1 MFITPLLN
9 NGTELLESD
18 IVNMEKEDKKELQN
32 KTEELNPDIG
42 RYYEVDVNPWD
53 TSHDVMK
60 NLMQQ
65 ALHGKAKKMTEK
77 DFEPKKKVTREE
89 IYKECIQKVSQTN
102 CLLLELPTGY
112 GKSKVSIDLTN
123 YLLESRWYE
132 NAKEINILLVVAK
145 IVHKQAWKE
154 EIAKWGNI
162 KHSKAKVNICMEC
175 YESLHKHCDKTYDFI
190 LLDEVHHVGSEMRMQ
205 QLKTVKYGY
214 MIGLSATIPQKLKQ
228 WFKYNFHSE
237 TVSCDIIEAIDSEV
251 LPEPT
256 IMLFPLQVENTRMS
270 ETIEINKP
278 KKIKMLDTWVDKK
291 DPNVVYGEYKDLWKY
306 KKSKQHAI
314 LRCTQKQKLIEFDR
328 LIEWYKKKAM
338 SGNMAM
344 KQSWLYLCGK
354 RLEFLADCKMQW
366 VKLILHHL
374 DKERTITFCKT
385 IAQTEQL
392 GKNCI
397 HSQNKDATK
406 VYDDFNNKKIDH
418 ITAVNIL
425 NENANLVDCRYG
437 IFCNITSSEIITQ
450 QRQGR
455 LLRHK
460 DPIMVIP
467 YYVGTREEELV
478 KKGIEGFKSV
488 KTIHSINEI

>member
-1 MFITPLLN
+1 
-9 NGTELLESD
+9 
-18 IVNMEKEDKKELQN
+18 
-32 KTEELNPDIG
+32 
-42 RYYEVDVNPWD
+42 
-53 TSHDVMK
+53 
-60 NLMQQ
+60 
-65 ALHGKAKKMTEK
+65 MTR
-77 DFEPKKKVTREE
+77 DE
-89 IYKECIQKVSQTN
+89 IYTQCVEKIAKTN
-102 CLLLELPTGY
+102 CLLMELATGF
-112 GKSKVSIDLTN
+112 GKTSISLRLTN
-123 YLLESRWYE
+123 YLLNSQWYE
-132 NAKEINILLVVAK
+132 GRKEINILILVAK
-145 IVHKQAWKE
+145 IVHKQTWAD
-154 EIAKWGNI
+154 EIKKWGGINHSTAKINI
-162 KHSKAKVNICMEC
+162 RMEC
-175 YESLHKHCDKTYDFI
+175 YESLHKCYNERWDI
-190 LLDEVHHVGSEMRMQ
+190 VLGDEVHHLSEARQ
-205 QLKTVKYGY
+205 KTLKGMSFGY
-214 MIGLSATIPQKLKQ
+214 FIGLSATIPQKLKM
-228 WFKYNFHSE
+228 WFKYNYHSE
-237 TVSCDIIEAIDSEV
+237 VVSCDIIESIDSEV

-256 IMLFPLQVENTRMS
+256 ILLFPLQVENIRMS
-270 ETIEINKP
+270 ETIELNP
-278 KKIKMLDTWVDKK
+278 KAKG
-291 DPNVVYGEYKDLWKY
+291 PVVHGEYKDYWKL
-306 KKSKQHAI
+306 KKQKVHAVI
-314 LRCTQKQKLIEFDR
+314 KCTQKQKLMD
-328 LIEWYKKKAM
+328 LDKSIEWYKNKAM
-338 SGNMAM
+338 SGNQAM

-354 RLEFLADCKMQW
+354 RLEFLADCKLQW

-467 YYVGTREEELV
+467 YYIGTREEELV

-488 KTIHSINEI
+488 KTIHSISEI